1 MIVKNDTT
9 NIQFQEVNS
18 SCARHVQ
25 LSFINKRGAH
35 KSRCVLRRCI
45 PGSFSCLPDLERS
58 CSLRSCFASNVRL
71 QLALSMDEVLGQ
83 VDAPWSG
90 SELHGLLLVQRFAL
104 VSNSIEYLNLSC
116 KLMQLRV

>member
-1 MIVKNDTT
+1 
-9 NIQFQEVNS
+9 
-18 SCARHVQ
+18 
-25 LSFINKRGAH
+25 
-35 KSRCVLRRCI
+35 
-45 PGSFSCLPDLERS
+45 
-58 CSLRSCFASNVRL
+58 
-71 QLALSMDEVLGQ
+71 MDEVLGQ